1 MIAQEIP
8 RRPPWR
14 FTHSGWCVPLAFYQ
28 FDEAMAYDLDTTRR
42 GNGSTRHEFEPIL
55 EAKGWTRQIADGG
68 PTMTEFLQQQPD
80 FTGLV
85 GCFRHMAAVR
95 SGVLLDDVYGSGD
108 NLAYYWVPP
117 SE

>member
-1 MIAQEIP
+1 MIAQEVP

-55 EAKGWTRQIADGG
+55 EARGLCTRTAFF
-68 PTMTEFLQQQPD
+68 TESHDSSQ
-80 FTGLV
+80 
-85 GCFRHMAAVR
+85 
-95 SGVLLDDVYGSGD
+95 
-108 NLAYYWVPP
+108 
-117 SE
+117 

>member
-1 MIAQEIP
+1 MRTYCGKSRHIVRNRLNVQ
-8 RRPPWR
+8 
-14 FTHSGWCVPLAFYQ
+14 S
-28 FDEAMAYDLDTTRR
+28 EAR
-42 GNGSTRHEFEPIL
+42 
-55 EAKGWTRQIADGG
+55 GWTRQIADGG